1 MLMQIKRYSWPHRTA
16 ICLVA
21 AVMIAMCAIPLSAQ
35 TPLKGQLVTRPLT
48 QDDIALYKLPAT
60 TERSGGL
67 STIGLGQA
75 VFLEAE
81 VDIAVPGSQIAG
93 VTWALAKKPANS
105 KAVLADSPLGSNVPI
120 YEPSDRLIFQVAGR
134 QLLRM
139 DVAGLYTVTATV
151 TTVGAGTVVL
161 SLNLTAAGY
170 AGIQACSLCHSGGPA
185 STVWSMVGMWSKTL
199 HSSIFTN
206 GMNGVASDHYS
217 ASCLGCHTVGYDT
230 DTNAVNGGFDDV
242 AKQIGWTFPTVLN
255 SHTFDSLPDA
265 LKNVGN
271 IQCENCHG
279 PGSTHISSGGDPRL
293 ISVSTGSGVCGQCHA
308 AATHHIKT
316 GEWNNSMHAVVTRDA
331 AGTGRE
337 SCVGCHT
344 GTGFIA
350 RVQGSASPDTSFTAI
365 NCQTCH
371 EPHGETTPATAGH
384 LVRTVAP
391 VTLKDGTTVNN
402 AGMGTLCMNCHQS
415 RQNAAVYAATSPG
428 SARFGPHHGPQTDML
443 EGVNGFTYDRRIP
456 SSAHADVV
464 ADTCV
469 GCHMQTVDA
478 ADPALTKLGG
488 HTFRPSFSDGTN
500 PRIDLVAA
508 CQKCH
513 GPDVASFDFL
523 LMDYNGDGLIEGVQT
538 EVQHLLDQ
546 LALMLPPAGQSKT
559 DLTIDSSWT
568 QPQLKAAYNY
578 QFVKNDGSLGI
589 HNTAYAIG
597 LLKASIA
604 DLEAS
609 AKK

>member
-1 MLMQIKRYSWPHRTA
+1 MQFKRFLWLHRTT
-16 ICLVA
+16 ISLLA
-21 AVMIAMCAIPLSAQ
+21 ALMIAAMFAATVSAQ
-35 TPLKGQLVTRPLT
+35 TALKGQLVTRPLT
-48 QDDIALYKLPAT
+48 TDDIALYKLPAT

-67 STIGLGQA
+67 STVGLGQA
-75 VFLEAE
+75 VFLEAD
-81 VDIAVPGSQIAG
+81 VDSTVPASQIAG
-93 VTWALAKKPANS
+93 VTWALSKKPASS
-105 KAVLADSPLGSNVPI
+105 KAVLTDSPLGSNVPI
-120 YEPSDRLIFQVAGR
+120 YEPSDRLIYQVAGR

-139 DVAGLYTVTATV
+139 DVAGVYTVTATV
-151 TTVGAGTVVL
+151 TTVSAGTVNL
-161 SLNLTAAGY
+161 SLTLTAASY
-170 AGIQACSLCHSGGPA
+170 MGINACSLCHSAGPG

-199 HSSIFTN
+199 HASIFTN

-217 ASCLGCHTVGYDT
+217 ASCLGCHTVGYDA
-230 DTNAVNGGFDDV
+230 DPNAVNGGFDDV

-255 SHTFDSLPDA
+255 ANTFASLPDA

-331 AGTGRE
+331 TGAGRE

-344 GTGFIA
+344 GAGFVD
-350 RVQGSASPDTSFTAI
+350 RLQGNTAAPDTTYTTI

-371 EPHGETTPATAGH
+371 EPHGETTPGTNAH
-384 LVRTVAP
+384 LLRTLAP
-391 VTLKDGTTVNN
+391 VTLKDGTTVTN
-402 AGMGTLCMNCHQS
+402 AGMGTLCINCHQS
-415 RQNAAVYAATSPG
+415 RQNAAVYAATTPG
-428 SARFGPHHGPQTDML
+428 SARFGPHHGPQADML
-443 EGVNGFTYDRRIP
+443 EGVNGFNYDKNIP

-488 HTFRPSFSDGTN
+488 HTFRPSFNDGTN

-523 LMDYNGDGLIEGVQT
+523 LMDYNGDGVIEGVQT

-546 LALMLPPAGQSKT
+546 LAQQLPPVGQAKS

-578 QFVKNDGSLGI
+578 QFVKNDGSFGI

-604 DLEAS
+604 DLA
-609 AKK
+609 ANARK